1 MADPTAPD
9 TPPVAPLQTS
19 SASPVAEANQP
30 GGGENADPTS
40 HHHTPQSPPS
50 LDAREKRRRKR
61 EVSVAAIGVL
71 LIVGL
76 TWVELKLLGLNSYLF
91 LGLFNLNVILLLVM
105 LFVVAR
111 NGVKLLLERRRN
123 VLGSRLKTRL
133 VAAFI
138 FLSLVPVSLMYYVSA
153 KFVQTSVDYW
163 FKVQVEESMEQSLE
177 IGRAFYQSAQARLE
191 KRGGIILADVT
202 RNHYAWGGKAM
213 DTYMAEKQN
222 EYGLWTLGIVG
233 PDGREQNRH
242 PEGVFTRMWT
252 EARGKVDFADLRKN
266 PRYVS
271 TMLSTSG
278 SDLVVGLLPVDE
290 GRSGYLVLAENI
302 GGGLMYKLDQVARGL
317 EEYKKL
323 RKLKYPWKMNLYI
336 TLGVMS
342 LLIVL
347 GASWFGF
354 RLAKEMSAP
363 LQALA
368 DGTERIA
375 RGDLNVRLED
385 TSGDE
390 LGSLVR
396 SFNRMA
402 EDLQAARTRLM
413 SANERL
419 GQQYEELERRGRYI
433 EAVLDNITSGVIS
446 TDGIGRIGTVNK
458 AAEAMLGVRADQLIG
473 IKAQHLVSGEFSTLL
488 KEALGQIVKNPGA
501 QWTRQ
506 IELPLP
512 GRSAR
517 FLVNVVGLAAGHQPG
532 QLSTLAGGEG
542 IGLVAVFE
550 DITELEKMQRLAAW
564 REVAQRIAHEI
575 KNPLTPIKLSAQRL
589 LRKFSAQTHD
599 KSFTECGELIV
610 REAERLQQMV
620 GEFSNYAKLPEIE
633 PRPDDLNTLLDE
645 VVGLCAV
652 SHRDIGWA
660 LELPEAIGPFAFD
673 REGLRKVLIN
683 LLTNAAEALEGRT
696 DGAVSVRAERDERV
710 GKVRLTVK
718 DNGPGLTKEERARMF
733 EPYYSRK
740 KSGTGLGLTIV
751 RSIISDHKGAVRVEA
766 AKPQGSVFIVE
777 LPVA

>member
-1 MADPTAPD
+1 MSRPDTDPAPEQRPAPD
-9 TPPVAPLQTS
+9 SGPGADTGEARPDGGDAQAAPPAAP
-19 SASPVAEANQP
+19 
-30 GGGENADPTS
+30 GADK
-40 HHHTPQSPPS
+40 
-50 LDAREKRRRKR
+50 EKTRRKR
-61 EVSVAAIGVL
+61 EVSLAVGGAV

-76 TWVELKLLGLNSYLF
+76 TWVELRLLGLNSTLF

-123 VLGSRLKTRL
+123 VLGSRLRTRL

-163 FKVQVEESMEQSLE
+163 FKAQVEESMEQSLE

-191 KRGGIILADVT
+191 KQGRIILDDVA

-213 DTYMAEKQN
+213 DAYMAEKQT
-222 EYGLWTLGIVG
+222 EYGLWAIGIIG
-233 PDGREQNRH
+233 PDGREQNKH
-242 PEGVFTRMWT
+242 PEAVFDRAWSG
-252 EARGKVDFADLRKN
+252 ARAKVDLADLRKN
-266 PRYVS
+266 PRYMA
-271 TMLSTSG
+271 TMLSTAG
-278 SDLVVGLLPVDE
+278 SDLVLGILPVDE
-290 GRSGYLVLAENI
+290 GRAGFLVVAESI
-302 GGGLMYKLDQVARGL
+302 GGGLMYKLDEVARGIG
-317 EEYKKL
+317 EYKKL
-323 RKLKYPWKMNLYI
+323 RKLKYPWKMTLYL

-347 GASWFGF
+347 AATWFGF
-354 RLAKEMSAP
+354 RLAKELSAP
-363 LQALA
+363 VQALA
-368 DGTERIA
+368 DGTDRIA
-375 RGDLNVRLED
+375 KGDLSVRLED

-446 TDGIGRIGTVNK
+446 TDALGRIGTVNK
-458 AAEAMLGVRADQLIG
+458 AAEAMLGVSADQLMG
-473 IKAQHLVSGEFSTLL
+473 LKAQHLVSGEFAEML
-488 KEALGQIVKNPGA
+488 KEALAQVAKNPKA

-506 IELPLP
+506 IELPLA

-517 FLVNVVGLAAGHQPG
+517 FLVNVVGLSAGAAGPG
-532 QLSTLAGGEG
+532 LPAGEG
-542 IGLVAVFE
+542 SGTGLVAVFE

-589 LRKFSAQTHD
+589 LRKFSAKAD
-599 KSFTECGELIV
+599 DPSFNECGELIV
-610 REAERLQQMV
+610 REVGRLQQMV
-620 GEFSNYAKLPEIE
+620 GEFSSYAKQPETL
-633 PRPDDLNTLLDE
+633 PRPDDLNTLLAE
-645 VVGLCAV
+645 VVGTFEV
-652 SHRDIGWA
+652 SHRDIGWK
-660 LELPEAIGPFAFD
+660 LELPAPVGVFAFD

-683 LLTNAAEALEGRT
+683 LLTNAAEALEGRD
-696 DGAVSVRAERDERV
+696 DGQVTVRAEEEPRSGRV
-710 GKVRLTVK
+710 RISVA
-718 DNGPGLTKEERARMF
+718 DNGPGIPPAERARMF
-733 EPYYSRK
+733 EPYFSKK

-751 RSIISDHKGAVRVEA
+751 RSIVADHRGHVRVES
-766 AKPQGSVFIVE
+766 AKPQGSVFIVD
-777 LPVA
+777 LPLA

>member
-1 MADPTAPD
+1 MSQPD
-9 TPPVAPLQTS
+9 SANETPDALTGAAATS
-19 SASPVAEANQP
+19 DAET
-30 GGGENADPTS
+30 NADAAAGISADGNASTLPKPG
-40 HHHTPQSPPS
+40 HS
-50 LDAREKRRRKR
+50 LDQREKQRRKR
-61 EVSVAAIGVL
+61 EVSIAAIGVL
-71 LIVGL
+71 MVVGL
-76 TWVELKLLGLNSYLF
+76 TWVELRLLGLNSYLF

-138 FLSLVPVSLMYYVSA
+138 FLSLVPVALMYYVSA

-191 KRGGIILADVT
+191 KRGGIILTDVT
-202 RNHYAWGGKAM
+202 QKHYAWGGKAM
-213 DTYMAEKQN
+213 DTYMTDKQN
-222 EYGLWTLGIVG
+222 EYGLWAMGIIT
-233 PDGREQNRH
+233 PDGRDQNKH
-242 PEGVFTRMWT
+242 PEAVFDRMWS
-252 EARGKVDFADLRKN
+252 EARGRVDLADLRKR
-266 PRYVS
+266 PRYV
-271 TMLSTSG
+271 TTTLSTSG
-278 SDLVVGLLPVDE
+278 SDLIIGILPVDE
-290 GRSGYLVLAENI
+290 GRAGFLVLAENV

-323 RKLKYPWKMNLYI
+323 RKLKYPWKMSLYL

-363 LQALA
+363 VQALA
-368 DGTERIA
+368 RGTERIA
-375 RGDLNVRLED
+375 QGDLSVRLED

-446 TDGIGRIGTVNK
+446 TDALGRIGTVNK
-458 AAEAMLGVRADQLIG
+458 AAEAMLAVQANQLVG
-473 IKAQHLVSGEFSTLL
+473 LKAQHLVSGEFSDLL
-488 KEALGQIVKNPGA
+488 KEALGQISKNPHA

-517 FLVNVVGLAAGHQPG
+517 FLVNVVALSPASQSGLPTA
-532 QLSTLAGGEG
+532 EG
-542 IGLVAVFE
+542 TGLVAVFE

-589 LRKFSAQTHD
+589 LRKFGANNPD
-599 KSFTECGELIV
+599 KSLGECGELIV
-610 REAERLQQMV
+610 REVERLQQMV

-633 PRPDDLNTLLDE
+633 LKPDNMNSLLAE
-645 VVGLCAV
+645 VVGTFAV
-652 SHRDIGWA
+652 SHRDIAWNLDQPA
-660 LELPEAIGPFAFD
+660 PLDNFSFD

-683 LLTNAAEALEGRT
+683 LFTNAAEALEGRQ
-696 DGAVSVRAERDERV
+696 DGKVSVHAARDERI
-710 GKVRLTVK
+710 GKVRLTVA
-718 DNGPGLTKEERARMF
+718 DNGPGLTPEERARMF

-751 RSIISDHKGAVRVEA
+751 RSIIADHKGSVRVEA
-766 AKPQGSVFIVE
+766 AQPQGSVFVVE
-777 LPVA
+777 LPAA